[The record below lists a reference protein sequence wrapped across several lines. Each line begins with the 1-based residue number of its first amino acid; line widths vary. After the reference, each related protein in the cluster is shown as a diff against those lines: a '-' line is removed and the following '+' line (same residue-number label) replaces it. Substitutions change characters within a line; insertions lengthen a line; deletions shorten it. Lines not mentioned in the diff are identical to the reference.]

1 MTRLLAVL
9 FCIAGLSSCSSKK
22 NEKLAFVGPQQI
34 INGDTLF
41 HIVPKFTLI
50 NQNKDSI
57 SNSDLAGKVYVAD
70 FFFTTCP
77 SICPIM
83 TNNLVKVQRAFK
95 GIENFA
101 LVSHTV
107 NPDFDREDVL
117 KEYAAKMHADTTNW
131 HFLTGTKEAIYNT
144 AFHGYFAN
152 AGEDELAPGGF
163 LHSEYFILVD
173 GLGRVRSGYDKQG
186 NVKGVYDGTKDQD
199 ILQLVNDI
207 KRLLKENKED
217 GQ

>member
-1 MTRLLAVL
+1 MTRLLAIL
-9 FCIAGLSSCSSKK
+9 FCIAALTSCSSKK
-22 NEKLAFVGPQQI
+22 KEILAFVGPQQI
-34 INGDTLF
+34 IGADTIF
-41 HIVPKFTLI
+41 HTVPSFTLL
-50 NQNKDSI
+50 NQNSDSI

-95 GIENFA
+95 GVENFA

-107 NPDFDREDVL
+107 NPDFDREDIL

-173 GLGRVRSGYDKQG
+173 GHGRVRSGYDKQG
-186 NVKGVYDGTKDQD
+186 NVKGVYEGTNDQD
-199 ILQLVNDI
+199 VLQLVNDI
-207 KRLLKENKED
+207 KKLLKEIN
-217 GQ
+217 

>member
-1 MTRLLAVL
+1 MTRLLAIL
-9 FCIAGLSSCSSKK
+9 FCITALTSCSSKK
-22 NEKLAFVGPQQI
+22 NETLAFVGAQQI
-34 INGDTLF
+34 IGADTIF
-41 HIVPKFTLI
+41 HTVPSFTLL
-50 NQNKDSI
+50 NQNSDSI

-95 GIENFA
+95 GVENFA
-101 LVSHTV
+101 LISHTV
-107 NPDFDREDVL
+107 NPGYDREDVL

-173 GLGRVRSGYDKQG
+173 GHGRVRSGYDKQG
-186 NVKGVYDGTKDQD
+186 NVKGVYEGTNDQD
-199 ILQLVNDI
+199 VLQLINDI
-207 KRLLKENKED
+207 KKLLKEKN
-217 GQ
+217 

>member
-1 MTRLLAVL
+1 MTRLLAII
-9 FCIAGLSSCSSKK
+9 FCITALTSCSSKK
-22 NEKLAFVGPQQI
+22 NETLAFVGAQQI
-34 INGDTLF
+34 IGADTIF
-41 HIVPKFTLI
+41 HTVPSFTLL
-50 NQNKDSI
+50 NQNSDSI

-95 GIENFA
+95 GVENFA

-107 NPDFDREDVL
+107 NPGYDREDIL

-186 NVKGVYDGTKDQD
+186 NVKGVYEGTNDQD
-199 ILQLVNDI
+199 VLQLINDI
-207 KRLLKENKED
+207 KKLLKEKN
-217 GQ
+217 

>member
-1 MTRLLAVL
+1 MTRLLAIL
-9 FCIAGLSSCSSKK
+9 FCITALTSCSSKK
-22 NEKLAFVGPQQI
+22 NETLAFVGAQQI
-34 INGDTLF
+34 IGADTIF
-41 HIVPKFTLI
+41 HTVPSFRLL
-50 NQNKDSI
+50 NQNSDSI

-83 TNNLVKVQRAFK
+83 TNSLVKVQRAFK
-95 GIENFA
+95 GVENFA

-107 NPDFDREDVL
+107 NPDYDREDVL

-173 GLGRVRSGYDKQG
+173 GHGRVRSGYDKQG
-186 NVKGVYDGTKDQD
+186 NVKGVYEGTNDQD
-199 ILQLVNDI
+199 VLQLINDI
-207 KRLLKENKED
+207 KKLLKEKN
-217 GQ
+217 

>member
-1 MTRLLAVL
+1 MTRLLAIL
-9 FCIAGLSSCSSKK
+9 FCITALTSCSSKK
-22 NEKLAFVGPQQI
+22 NETLAFVGAQQI
-34 INGDTLF
+34 IGADTIF
-41 HIVPKFTLI
+41 HTVPSFTLL
-50 NQNKDSI
+50 NQNSDSI

-83 TNNLVKVQRAFK
+83 TNSLVKVQRAFK
-95 GIENFA
+95 GVENFA

-107 NPDFDREDVL
+107 NPDYDREDVL

-173 GLGRVRSGYDKQG
+173 GHGRVRSGYDKQG
-186 NVKGVYDGTKDQD
+186 NVKGVYEGTNDQD
-199 ILQLVNDI
+199 VLQLVNDI
-207 KRLLKENKED
+207 KKLLKEKN
-217 GQ
+217 

>member
-1 MTRLLAVL
+1 MTRLLAIL
-9 FCIAGLSSCSSKK
+9 FCITALTSCSSKK
-22 NEKLAFVGPQQI
+22 NETLAFVGAQQI
-34 INGDTLF
+34 IGADTIF
-41 HIVPKFTLI
+41 HTVPSFTLL
-50 NQNKDSI
+50 NQNSDSI

-95 GIENFA
+95 GVENFA

-107 NPDFDREDVL
+107 NPDYDREDVL

-173 GLGRVRSGYDKQG
+173 GHGRVRSGYDKQG
-186 NVKGVYDGTKDQD
+186 NVKGVYEGTNDQD
-199 ILQLVNDI
+199 VLQLINDI
-207 KRLLKENKED
+207 KKLLKEKN
-217 GQ
+217 

>member
-1 MTRLLAVL
+1 MTRLLEIL
-9 FCIAGLSSCSSKK
+9 FCITALTSCSSKK
-22 NEKLAFVGPQQI
+22 NETLAFVGAQQI
-34 INGDTLF
+34 IGANTIF
-41 HIVPKFTLI
+41 HTVPSFTLL
-50 NQNKDSI
+50 NQNSDSI

-95 GIENFA
+95 GVENFA

-107 NPDFDREDVL
+107 NPDYDREDVL

-186 NVKGVYDGTKDQD
+186 NVKGVYEGTNDQD
-199 ILQLVNDI
+199 VLQLINDI
-207 KRLLKENKED
+207 KKLLKEKN
-217 GQ
+217 

>member
-1 MTRLLAVL
+1 MTWLLAIL
-9 FCIAGLSSCSSKK
+9 FCITALTSCSSKK
-22 NEKLAFVGPQQI
+22 NETLAFVGAQQI
-34 INGDTLF
+34 IGADTIF
-41 HIVPKFTLI
+41 HTVPSFTLL
-50 NQNKDSI
+50 NQNSDSI

-83 TNNLVKVQRAFK
+83 TNSLVKVQRAFK
-95 GIENFA
+95 GVENFA

-107 NPDFDREDVL
+107 NPDYDREDVL

-173 GLGRVRSGYDKQG
+173 GHGRVRSGYDKQG
-186 NVKGVYDGTKDQD
+186 NVKGVYEGTNDQD
-199 ILQLVNDI
+199 VLQLI
-207 KRLLKENKED
+207 KKKKKLLKEKN
-217 GQ
+217 

>member
-1 MTRLLAVL
+1 MTRLLAIL
-9 FCIAGLSSCSSKK
+9 FCITALTSCSSKK
-22 NEKLAFVGPQQI
+22 NETLAFVGAQQI
-34 INGDTLF
+34 IGADTIF
-41 HIVPKFTLI
+41 HTVPSFTLL
-50 NQNKDSI
+50 NQNSDSI

-83 TNNLVKVQRAFK
+83 TNSLVKVQRAFK
-95 GIENFA
+95 GVENFA
-101 LVSHTV
+101 LISHTV
-107 NPDFDREDVL
+107 NPGYDREDVL

-173 GLGRVRSGYDKQG
+173 GHGRVRSGYDKQG
-186 NVKGVYDGTKDQD
+186 NVKGVYEGTNDQD
-199 ILQLVNDI
+199 VLQLINDI
-207 KRLLKENKED
+207 KKLLKEKN
-217 GQ
+217 

>member
-1 MTRLLAVL
+1 MTRLLAIL
-9 FCIAGLSSCSSKK
+9 FCITALTSCSSKK
-22 NEKLAFVGPQQI
+22 NETLAFVGAQQI
-34 INGDTLF
+34 IGADTIF
-41 HIVPKFTLI
+41 HTVPSFTLL
-50 NQNKDSI
+50 NQNSDSI

-95 GIENFA
+95 GVENFA

-107 NPDFDREDVL
+107 NPDYDREDVL

-186 NVKGVYDGTKDQD
+186 NVKGVYEGTNDQD
-199 ILQLVNDI
+199 VLQLINDI
-207 KRLLKENKED
+207 KKLLKEKN
-217 GQ
+217 

>member
-1 MTRLLAVL
+1 MTRLLAIL
-9 FCIAGLSSCSSKK
+9 FCITALTSCSSKK
-22 NEKLAFVGPQQI
+22 NETLAFVGAQQI
-34 INGDTLF
+34 IGADTIF
-41 HIVPKFTLI
+41 HTVPSFTLL
-50 NQNKDSI
+50 NQNSDSI

-95 GIENFA
+95 GVENFA

-107 NPDFDREDVL
+107 NPGYDREDVL

-186 NVKGVYDGTKDQD
+186 NVKGVYEGTNDQD
-199 ILQLVNDI
+199 VLQLINDI
-207 KRLLKENKED
+207 KKLLKEKN
-217 GQ
+217 

>member
-1 MTRLLAVL
+1 MIRLLAIL

-22 NEKLAFVGPQQI
+22 KETLAFVGPQVI
-34 INGDTLF
+34 TNGDTLF
-41 HIVPKFTLI
+41 HTVPTFTLV

-95 GIENFA
+95 GVENFA

-107 NPDFDREDVL
+107 NPEFDREDVL

-186 NVKGVYDGTKDQD
+186 NVKGVYDGTNDQD
-199 ILQLVNDI
+199 VLQLVNDI
-207 KRLLKENKED
+207 KKLLTEKN
-217 GQ
+217 

>member
-1 MTRLLAVL
+1 MTRLLAIL
-9 FCIAGLSSCSSKK
+9 FCITALTSCSSKK
-22 NEKLAFVGPQQI
+22 NETLAFVGAQQI
-34 INGDTLF
+34 IGADTIF
-41 HIVPKFTLI
+41 HTVPSFTLL
-50 NQNKDSI
+50 NQNSDSI

-95 GIENFA
+95 GVENFA

-107 NPDFDREDVL
+107 NPGYDREDVL

-173 GLGRVRSGYDKQG
+173 GHGRVRSGYDKQG
-186 NVKGVYDGTKDQD
+186 NVKGVYEGTNDQD
-199 ILQLVNDI
+199 VLQLINDI
-207 KRLLKENKED
+207 KKLLKEKN
-217 GQ
+217 

>member
-1 MTRLLAVL
+1 MTRLLAIL
-9 FCIAGLSSCSSKK
+9 FCITALTSCSSKK
-22 NEKLAFVGPQQI
+22 NETLAFVGAQQI
-34 INGDTLF
+34 IGADTIF
-41 HIVPKFTLI
+41 HTVPSFTLL
-50 NQNKDSI
+50 NQNSDSI

-83 TNNLVKVQRAFK
+83 TNSLVKVQRAFK
-95 GIENFA
+95 GVENFA

-107 NPDFDREDVL
+107 NPDYDREDVL

-173 GLGRVRSGYDKQG
+173 GHGRVRSGYDKQG
-186 NVKGVYDGTKDQD
+186 NVKGVYEGTNDQD
-199 ILQLVNDI
+199 VLQLINDI
-207 KRLLKENKED
+207 KKLLKEKN
-217 GQ
+217 

>member
-1 MTRLLAVL
+1 MTRLLAIL
-9 FCIAGLSSCSSKK
+9 FCITALTSCSSKK
-22 NEKLAFVGPQQI
+22 NETLAFVGAQQI
-34 INGDTLF
+34 IGADTIF
-41 HIVPKFTLI
+41 HTVPSFTLL
-50 NQNKDSI
+50 NQNSDSI

-83 TNNLVKVQRAFK
+83 TNSLVKVQRAFK
-95 GIENFA
+95 GVENFA

-107 NPDFDREDVL
+107 NPDYDREDVL

-186 NVKGVYDGTKDQD
+186 NVKGVYEGTNDQD
-199 ILQLVNDI
+199 VLQLINDI
-207 KRLLKENKED
+207 KKLLKEKN
-217 GQ
+217 

>member
-1 MTRLLAVL
+1 MTRLLATL
-9 FCIAGLSSCSSKK
+9 TCIVGLISCSSNKK
-22 NEKLAFVGPQQI
+22 ETLAFVGPQQI
-34 INGDTLF
+34 IGIDTIF
-41 HIVPKFTLI
+41 HTVPSFTLL
-50 NQNKDSI
+50 NQNSDSI
-57 SNSDLAGKVYVAD
+57 SNADLLGKVYVAD

-95 GIENFA
+95 DVENFA

-107 NPDFDREDVL
+107 NPEFDREDIL
-117 KEYAAKMHADTTNW
+117 KAYAAKMHADTTNW

-186 NVKGVYDGTKDQD
+186 NVKGVYDGTNDQD
-199 ILQLVNDI
+199 VLQLVNDI
-207 KRLLKENKED
+207 KSLLKENN
-217 GQ
+217 

>member
-1 MTRLLAVL
+1 MTRLITLL
-9 FCIAGLSSCSSKK
+9 FCITVLTACSTKKSKS
-22 NEKLAFVGPQQI
+22 LAFIGPQEI
-34 INGDTLF
+34 VNGDTIF
-41 HIVPKFTLI
+41 HKVPNFTLV
-50 NQNKDSI
+50 NQNSDSI
-57 SNSDLAGKVYVAD
+57 TNSDLEGKIYVTD

-95 GIENFA
+95 GNSDFA

-107 NPDFDREDVL
+107 NPEFDREAIL
-117 KEYAAKMHADTTNW
+117 KEYAAKMHADTSNW

-152 AGEDELAPGGF
+152 AGADELAPGGF

-173 GLGRVRSGYDKQG
+173 KEGRVRSGYDKQG
-186 NVKGVYDGTKDQD
+186 NVKGVYDGTNDQD
-199 ILQLVNDI
+199 VLQLVNDI
-207 KRLLKENKED
+207 KQLLKEHN
-217 GQ
+217 

>member
-1 MTRLLAVL
+1 MTRLLAIL
-9 FCIAGLSSCSSKK
+9 FCITALTSCSSKK
-22 NEKLAFVGPQQI
+22 NETLAFVGAQQI
-34 INGDTLF
+34 IGADTIF
-41 HIVPKFTLI
+41 HTVPSFRLL
-50 NQNKDSI
+50 NQNSDSI

-83 TNNLVKVQRAFK
+83 TNSLVKVQRAFK
-95 GIENFA
+95 GVENFA

-107 NPDFDREDVL
+107 NPDYDREDVL

-186 NVKGVYDGTKDQD
+186 NVKGVYEGTNDQD
-199 ILQLVNDI
+199 VLQLINDI
-207 KRLLKENKED
+207 KKLLKEKN
-217 GQ
+217 

>member
-1 MTRLLAVL
+1 MTRLLAIL
-9 FCIAGLSSCSSKK
+9 FCITALTSCSSKK
-22 NEKLAFVGPQQI
+22 NETLAFVGAQQI
-34 INGDTLF
+34 IGADTIF
-41 HIVPKFTLI
+41 HTVPSFTLL
-50 NQNKDSI
+50 NQNSDSI

-83 TNNLVKVQRAFK
+83 TNSLVKVQRAFK
-95 GIENFA
+95 GVENFA

-107 NPDFDREDVL
+107 NPDYDREDVL

-173 GLGRVRSGYDKQG
+173 GLGRVRSGYDKQE
-186 NVKGVYDGTKDQD
+186 NVKGVYEGTNDQD
-199 ILQLVNDI
+199 VLQLINDI
-207 KRLLKENKED
+207 KKLLKEKN
-217 GQ
+217 

>member
-1 MTRLLAVL
+1 MTRLLAII
-9 FCIAGLSSCSSKK
+9 FCITALTSCSSKK
-22 NEKLAFVGPQQI
+22 NETLAFVGAQQI
-34 INGDTLF
+34 IGADTIF
-41 HIVPKFTLI
+41 HTVPSFTLL
-50 NQNKDSI
+50 NQNSDSI

-95 GIENFA
+95 GVENFA

-107 NPDFDREDVL
+107 NPGYDREDIL

-173 GLGRVRSGYDKQG
+173 GHGRVRSGYDKQG
-186 NVKGVYDGTKDQD
+186 NVKGVYEGTNDQD
-199 ILQLVNDI
+199 VLQLINDI
-207 KRLLKENKED
+207 KKLL
-217 GQ
+217 

>member
-1 MTRLLAVL
+1 MTRLLAIL
-9 FCIAGLSSCSSKK
+9 FCITALTSCSSKK
-22 NEKLAFVGPQQI
+22 NETLAFVGAQQI
-34 INGDTLF
+34 IGADSIF
-41 HIVPKFTLI
+41 HTVPSFTLL
-50 NQNKDSI
+50 NQNSDSI

-83 TNNLVKVQRAFK
+83 TNSLVKVQRAFK
-95 GIENFA
+95 GVENFA

-107 NPDFDREDVL
+107 NPDYDREDVL

-173 GLGRVRSGYDKQG
+173 GHGRVRSGYDKQG
-186 NVKGVYDGTKDQD
+186 NVKGVYEGTNDQD
-199 ILQLVNDI
+199 VLQLINDI
-207 KRLLKENKED
+207 KKLLKEKN
-217 GQ
+217 

>member
-1 MTRLLAVL
+1 MTRLLAIL
-9 FCIAGLSSCSSKK
+9 FCIAGLSSCGTKK

-34 INGDTLF
+34 SNGDTLF
-41 HIVPKFTLI
+41 HTVPAFKLV
-50 NQNKDSI
+50 NQNNDSI
-57 SNSDLAGKVYVAD
+57 SNYDLAGKVYVAD

-77 SICPIM
+77 SICAIM
-83 TNNLVKVQRAFK
+83 TNNLVKVQRALK
-95 GIENFA
+95 GVENFS

-107 NPDFDREDVL
+107 NPEFDRADIL

-131 HFLTGTKEAIYNT
+131 HFLTGTKDAIYNT

-173 GLGRVRSGYDKQG
+173 AKGRVRSGYDKQG
-186 NVKGVYDGTKDQD
+186 NVKGVYEGTNDQD
-199 ILQLVNDI
+199 VQQLANDI
-207 KRLLKENKED
+207 KRLLKEIN
-217 GQ
+217 

>member
-1 MTRLLAVL
+1 MTRLLAIL
-9 FCIAGLSSCSSKK
+9 FCITALTSCSSKK
-22 NEKLAFVGPQQI
+22 NETLAFVGAQQI
-34 INGDTLF
+34 IGADTIF
-41 HIVPKFTLI
+41 HTVPSFRLL
-50 NQNKDSI
+50 NQNSDSI

-95 GIENFA
+95 GVENFA

-107 NPDFDREDVL
+107 NPDYDREDVL

-173 GLGRVRSGYDKQG
+173 GHGRVRSGYDKQG
-186 NVKGVYDGTKDQD
+186 NVKGVYEGTNDQD
-199 ILQLVNDI
+199 VLQLINDI
-207 KRLLKENKED
+207 KKLLKEKN
-217 GQ
+217 

>member
-1 MTRLLAVL
+1 MTRLIAFVL
-9 FCIAGLSSCSSKK
+9 CIAGLSSCSSNKK
-22 NEKLAFVGPQQI
+22 EPLAFVGPQEI
-34 INGDTLF
+34 TNGDTLF
-41 HIVPKFTLI
+41 HTVPAFTLI

-57 SNSDLAGKVYVAD
+57 SNSDLEGKVYVAD

-95 GIENFA
+95 GNLDFA

-107 NPDFDREDVL
+107 NPEFDREEVL
-117 KEYAAKMHADTTNW
+117 KEYASKMHADTTNW

-173 GLGRVRSGYDKQG
+173 GNGRVRSGYDKQG
-186 NVKGVYDGTKDQD
+186 NVKGVYEGTNDQD
-199 ILQLVNDI
+199 VLQLVNDI
-207 KRLLKENKED
+207 KKLLQEKH
-217 GQ
+217 